1 MKDIQFELGMA
12 APCLP
17 PYIQEPNMKGQM
29 PQSFL
34 LLPLSVISAIVP
46 ISSQIGNWVMVPS
59 AYVEVGEVPL
69 PQLSRQ
75 QWEMLQQRQG
85 TDRKPLRIHVTLSV
99 YRGQV
104 YGVGV
109 FRGTGYPDIDATI
122 VRWIATK
129 WKTTSW
135 FGIGTQKAVSF
146 EVDPTLRQV
155 RFQTRAS

>member
-1 MKDIQFELGMA
+1 
-12 APCLP
+12 
-17 PYIQEPNMKGQM
+17 M

-34 LLPLSVISAIVP
+34 LLPLAVIPGIVP
-46 ISSQIGNWVMVPS
+46 VNSQIGDRVPS
-59 AYVEVGEVPL
+59 AYAQVAEVPL

-75 QWEMLQQRQG
+75 QWEMLQQQQG

-109 FRGTGYPDIDATI
+109 LRGTGYPDIDATI
-122 VRWIATK
+122 VRWIAAK
-129 WKTTSW
+129 WKTASW

-155 RFQTRAS
+155 RFQARAS